1 MHQEHKETYIIILI
15 IATGLFFV
23 LILFLYLV
31 YKQYQKNRG
40 LFIEKLNAEYLGR
53 GEERRRISK
62 DLHDEFGALLSTT
75 KMYLSTLNKENLD
88 IVTLKKT
95 INSVSEGLNTLHKIT
110 NDIYPSALNK
120 NNLNNAIK
128 DMIYEYCSHADI
140 KTTTNIDNVEID
152 ELIDQKSKAQ
162 IYWILKEIVINTIKH
177 SKSETLDIQF
187 SKLENKLII
196 KTKDEGVGILN
207 NLESNKRNGI
217 TNITNRVEILGGSI
231 EMINDCNKG
240 LEYIIKIPIAYGK
253 ED

>member
-1 MHQEHKETYIIILI
+1 MHKEQQETYIIILI
-15 IATGLFFV
+15 IATSIFFIF
-23 LILFLYLV
+23 ILFCFLI
-31 YKQYQKNRG
+31 YKQFQKNRK

-53 GEERRRISK
+53 GEERKRISK

-75 KMYLSTLNKENLD
+75 KMYLSSLNKENNNAD
-88 IVTLKKT
+88 TLNKA
-95 INSVSEGLNTLHKIT
+95 INAVSEGLNTLHKIT

-128 DMIYEYCSHADI
+128 DMIHEYCSHANI

-187 SKLENKLII
+187 SKIENNLII

-207 NLESNKRNGI
+207 ELESNKRNGI
-217 TNITNRVEILGGSI
+217 INITNRVEILGGSI

-240 LEYIIKIPIAYGK
+240 LEYLIKIPIEYGK

>member
-1 MHQEHKETYIIILI
+1 MLQETKENTIIYFIIAFIILI
-15 IATGLFFV
+15 IIAIFYIIV
-23 LILFLYLV
+23 SIQYKKIKKLFL
-31 YKQYQKNRG
+31 
-40 LFIEKLNAEYLGR
+40 EKMNAEYLGR

-75 KMYLSTLNKENLD
+75 KMYLSSLNKDNNNADTLNKATNA
-88 IVTLKKT
+88 
-95 INSVSEGLNTLHKIT
+95 VSEGLNTLHKIT

-128 DMIYEYCSHADI
+128 DMIHENCSYAGI
-140 KTTTNIDNVEID
+140 STTCNIENIDID

-162 IYWILKEIVINTIKH
+162 VYWILKEIVINTIKH
-177 SKSETLDIQF
+177 SKSETLEIQF
-187 SKLENKLII
+187 LNNENTLII

-207 NLESNKRNGI
+207 ELESNKRNGI

-231 EMINDCNKG
+231 EMLSDCNKG
-240 LEYIIKIPIAYGK
+240 LEYLIKIPIEYGK

>member
-1 MHQEHKETYIIILI
+1 MLQETKENTIIYFIIAFIILI
-15 IATGLFFV
+15 IIAIFYIIV
-23 LILFLYLV
+23 SIQYKKIKKLFL
-31 YKQYQKNRG
+31 
-40 LFIEKLNAEYLGR
+40 EKMNAEYLGR

-75 KMYLSTLNKENLD
+75 KMYLSSLNKDNNNADTLNKATNA
-88 IVTLKKT
+88 
-95 INSVSEGLNTLHKIT
+95 VSEGLNTLHKIT

-128 DMIYEYCSHADI
+128 DIIHENCSYAGI
-140 KTTTNIDNVEID
+140 STTCNIENIDID

-162 IYWILKEIVINTIKH
+162 VYWILKEIVINTIKH
-177 SKSETLDIQF
+177 SKSETLEIQF
-187 SKLENKLII
+187 LNNENTLII

-207 NLESNKRNGI
+207 ELESNKRNGI

-231 EMINDCNKG
+231 EMLSDCNKG
-240 LEYIIKIPIAYGK
+240 LEYLIKIPIEYGK

>member
-1 MHQEHKETYIIILI
+1 MHQAHQETYIIILI
-15 IATGLFFV
+15 IALGVV
-23 LILFLYLV
+23 LIFTAFCYLI
-31 YKQYQKNRG
+31 YKQFQKNRK
-40 LFIEKLNAEYLGR
+40 LFLEKLNAEYLGR

-75 KMYLSTLNKENLD
+75 KMYLSTLNKDNLD
-88 IVTLKKT
+88 TDTLKKT

-110 NDIYPSALNK
+110 NDLYPSALNK

-128 DMIYEYCSHADI
+128 DMIHEYCSHADI

-177 SKSETLDIQF
+177 SKSKTLDMQF
-187 SKLENKLII
+187 SKIENILII

-207 NLESNKRNGI
+207 DLVSKKGNGI
-217 TNITNRVEILGGSI
+217 TNITNRVEILRGSI
-231 EMINDCNKG
+231 EMLNHINKG
-240 LEYIIKIPIAYGK
+240 LEYLIKIPIVYGK
-253 ED
+253 EN

>member
-1 MHQEHKETYIIILI
+1 MHQAHQETYIIILI
-15 IATGLFFV
+15 IALGVV
-23 LILFLYLV
+23 LIFTAFCYLI
-31 YKQYQKNRG
+31 YKQFQKNRK
-40 LFIEKLNAEYLGR
+40 LFLEKLNAEYLGR

-75 KMYLSTLNKENLD
+75 KMYLSTLNKDNLD
-88 IVTLKKT
+88 TDTLKKT

-110 NDIYPSALNK
+110 NDLYPSALNK

-128 DMIYEYCSHADI
+128 DMIHEYCSHADI

-177 SKSETLDIQF
+177 SKSKTLDMQF
-187 SKLENKLII
+187 SKIENILII

-207 NLESNKRNGI
+207 DLVLNKGNGI
-217 TNITNRVEILGGSI
+217 TNITNRVEILRGSI
-231 EMINDCNKG
+231 EMLNHINKG
-240 LEYIIKIPIAYGK
+240 VEYLIKIPTSHEEK
-253 ED
+253 N

>member
-88 IVTLKKT
+88 TDTLKKT

-120 NNLNNAIK
+120 NNLHNAIK
-128 DMIYEYCSHADI
+128 DMIHEHCVLAGI
-140 KTTTNIDNVEID
+140 TTITNLDEID
-152 ELIDQKSKAQ
+152 IDKLFDQKSKAQ
-162 IYWILKEIVINTIKH
+162 IYWILKEIIINTIKH
-177 SKSETLDIQF
+177 SKSESLNMNF
-187 SKLENKLII
+187 SVNKNRLII
-196 KTKDEGVGILN
+196 NTKDEGIGITIG
-207 NLESNKRNGI
+207 LESNNRNGI

-231 EMINDCNKG
+231 EQILNKNKG
-240 LEYIIKIPIAYGK
+240 VEYLIKIPI
-253 ED
+253 